1 MLSLVVPSP
10 RGSQLSQV
18 FLRGLSWGPCFFLS
32 YINDPAFISFSHG
45 TQILLF
51 ADDIILYKPV
61 SNDLDTINFQADVD
75 VVANWAK
82 LNHLEL
88 NSRKSKLMF
97 ITRSHVS
104 QCPSILLHG
113 VT

>member
-10 RGSQLSQV
+10 RGSHVKSGVPQGSVL
-18 FLRGLSWGPCFFLS
+18 GPLFFLS
-32 YINDPAFISFSHG
+32 YVNDLAFISFSHG

-61 SNDLDTINFQADVD
+61 SNDQDTIDFQADVD
-75 VVANWAK
+75 VLANWAK

-88 NSRKSKLMF
+88 NNLIQSNTM
-97 ITRSHVS
+97 
-104 QCPSILLHG
+104 Q
-113 VT
+113 